1 MIIEDACM
9 LGHRG
14 YHSVRMIRESGS
26 FVEYAKG
33 QAVIGAVKV
42 SVHDQARMVVRNVA
56 SKWKPE
62 VLVQTSLAW

>member
-1 MIIEDACM
+1 M
-9 LGHRG
+9 LGDRG
-14 YHSVRMIRESGS
+14 YHSVRVMRGSGS
-26 FVEYAKG
+26 LIEYAKG

-56 SKWKPE
+56 SKWKLE

>member
-1 MIIEDACM
+1 
-9 LGHRG
+9 
-14 YHSVRMIRESGS
+14 MIRGSGP
-26 FVEYAKG
+26 FIEYAKG

-42 SVHDQARMVVRNVA
+42 PVHDQARMVVRYVA

>member
-1 MIIEDACM
+1 
-9 LGHRG
+9 
-14 YHSVRMIRESGS
+14 MIRESGS